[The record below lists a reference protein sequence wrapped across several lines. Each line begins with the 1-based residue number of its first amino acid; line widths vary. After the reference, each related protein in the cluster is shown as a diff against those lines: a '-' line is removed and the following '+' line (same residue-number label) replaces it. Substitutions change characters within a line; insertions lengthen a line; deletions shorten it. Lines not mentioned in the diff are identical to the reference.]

1 LLTSLLIAANVVVF
15 AIELS
20 LHGELDPFVRR
31 WGLVP
36 ADVFESL
43 HGTDGPAAL
52 VTLLTS
58 AFLHAGWLH
67 LLSNLL
73 YLAVFGLPVE
83 RRVGAARF
91 ALLYTMSGLIGSLA
105 YLVAQPASEV
115 PAVGASGA
123 IAGVIAAHLVLFPG
137 ATLGSLAPVLFLHVV
152 ESTPTLLLLLVW
164 LGTQLLSS
172 VASLTTS
179 TGMAWWAHVGGFVT
193 GLAIGPLIRTRP
205 HQFTR
210 LMK

>member
-1 LLTSLLIAANVVVF
+1 MVTYLLIAANLAGF
-15 AIELS
+15 AVELS
-20 LHGELDPFVRR
+20 LGGGLDGFVRR

-36 ADVFESL
+36 ADVFDSL
-43 HGTDGPAAL
+43 HGSEGPAAL

-58 AFLHAGWLH
+58 TFLHAGWLH
-67 LLSNLL
+67 LLANLL

-91 ALLYTMSGLIGSLA
+91 AVLYLLSGLVGSLA
-105 YLVAQPASEV
+105 YLLAQPDSEV

-123 IAGVIAAHLVLFPG
+123 IAGVIAAHLVLYPG

-164 LGTQLLSS
+164 LATQLFSS

-179 TGMAWWAHVGGFVT
+179 TGIAWWAHIGGFAS
-193 GLAIGPLIRTRP
+193 GLALAPALRRRR
-205 HQFTR
+205 H
-210 LMK
+210 

>member
-1 LLTSLLIAANVVVF
+1 MVTWVFVAANLAAF
-15 AIELS
+15 AFELT
-20 LHGELDPFVRR
+20 LGVGLDGFVRR

-36 ADVFESL
+36 ADVFDSL
-43 HGTDGPAAL
+43 HGSAGPAAL

-58 AFLHAGWLH
+58 TFLHAGWLH

-83 RRVGAARF
+83 RRVGPARF
-91 ALLYTMSGLIGSLA
+91 ALLYLGSGLIGSLA

-123 IAGVIAAHLVLFPG
+123 IGGIIAAHLVLYPG

-164 LGTQLLSS
+164 LATQLFSS

-179 TGMAWWAHVGGFVT
+179 TGIAWWAHVGGFAS
-193 GLAIGPLIRTRP
+193 GLALAPVLHKRRHG
-205 HQFTR
+205 
-210 LMK
+210 

>member
-1 LLTSLLIAANVVVF
+1 MVTYLLIAANLAGF
-15 AIELS
+15 AVELS
-20 LHGELDPFVRR
+20 LGGGLDGFVRR

-36 ADVFESL
+36 ADVFDSL
-43 HGTDGPAAL
+43 HGSEGPAAL

-58 AFLHAGWLH
+58 TFLHAGWLH
-67 LLSNLL
+67 LLANLL

-91 ALLYTMSGLIGSLA
+91 AVLYLLSGLVGSLA
-105 YLVAQPASEV
+105 YLLAQPDSEV

-123 IAGVIAAHLVLFPG
+123 IAGVIAAHLVLYPG

-164 LGTQLLSS
+164 LATQLFSS

-179 TGMAWWAHVGGFVT
+179 TGIAWWAHIGGF
-193 GLAIGPLIRTRP
+193 ASEI
-205 HQFTR
+205 
-210 LMK
+210 

>member
-1 LLTSLLIAANVVVF
+1 MLTALFVAANLAAF
-15 AIELS
+15 LLELS
-20 LHGELDPFVRR
+20 LGGALDGFVRR

-36 ADVFESL
+36 ADVLDSL
-43 HGTDGPAAL
+43 RGSAGPAAL

-58 AFLHAGWLH
+58 TFLHAGWLH

-91 ALLYTMSGLIGSLA
+91 AVLYLIGGLVGSVA

-123 IAGVIAAHLVLFPG
+123 IAAMIAAHLVLFPG

-164 LGTQLLSS
+164 LATQLFSS
-172 VASLTTS
+172 VASLTTT
-179 TGMAWWAHVGGFVT
+179 TGIAWWAHVGGFAG
-193 GLAIGPLIRTRP
+193 GLALAPLLKKRP
-205 HQFTR
+205 MVR
-210 LMK
+210 

>member
-1 LLTSLLIAANVVVF
+1 LLTGALIAANVAAF
-15 AIELS
+15 LFELS
-20 LHGELDPFVRR
+20 MNGALEGFLRR

-36 ADVFESL
+36 ADVLESL
-43 HGTDGPAAL
+43 HGNDGPAAL
-52 VTLLTS
+52 ITLLTS

-73 YLAVFGLPVE
+73 YLAVFGPPVE
-83 RRVGAARF
+83 RRVGPARF
-91 ALLYTMSGLIGSLA
+91 GLLYISSGLVGSLA
-105 YLVAQPASEV
+105 YLLAQPGSEV

-152 ESTPTLLLLLVW
+152 ESTPTLLLLLLW

-179 TGMAWWAHVGGFVT
+179 TGIAWWAHVGGFVT
-193 GLAIGPLIRTRP
+193 GLAIAPVIRIRP
-205 HQFTR
+205 PQLR
-210 LMK
+210 G